1 MNKKLSMEYQVKA
14 VNKSQVDGGV
24 VNGGTLKP
32 KSLQTFSPKP
42 LSGCCL
48 GHTLFPFY
56 PWFVCCP
63 GGSEPDHAWK
73 WCVVSVT
80 DNWAK
85 VEAKM
90 FRIEF
95 GYR

>member
-1 MNKKLSMEYQVKA
+1 MEMMAQHQIKA
-14 VNKSQVDGGV
+14 VSKNQVEKSTMVGR
-24 VNGGTLKP
+24 LKP

-95 GYR
+95 GYG